1 MSRHLRSARSVY
13 AYAHG
18 LHTTLHY
25 PQVFSVRLLGE
36 PATLQDGTSA
46 PHHTVGDSSA
56 ARAISDTLRVVTDLD
71 THPRS
76 LCNHAGCIYNQGD
89 AVTR

>member
-1 MSRHLRSARSVY
+1 MSQHLRSARAVY

-36 PATLQDGTSA
+36 PATLCDGTRA
-46 PHHTVGDSSA
+46 PHHSVGDVSA
-56 ARAISDTLRVVTDLD
+56 SRAISEALRVVTDLD
-71 THPRS
+71 SHPRS
-76 LCNHAGCIYNQGD
+76 LCNHP
-89 AVTR
+89 VWTKT